1 MMGRRWLRG
10 PRRCPAPVELSRAF
24 SEGASPEIAIHL
36 RACAACASEWASLER
51 LDEVVASLPVPSLS
65 DERRE
70 YLAARLGASLEGPR
84 AVRDTR
90 RSPWWWTWAAI
101 GSAVAAG
108 SGLWALRHNR
118 VVEPG
123 TAVTVQS
130 VGAASFKRARPLP
143 DEVVRLED
151 GTIHLEVR
159 LLETSE
165 RLRVE
170 TADAELEIGSGRF
183 DVTATHDQLIAVRV
197 WSGHTE
203 LRGSSFH
210 IDLRDGDAWTK
221 FPTRPVG
228 ASAAPAPS
236 LTTPSATTS
245 TSAMATEALRHPVP
259 RGAFASGHVSRRLS
273 AFGREAVG
281 PTASVKNDGRDVS
294 SLPAPR
300 SDARPAPFEQAW
312 QLLRAGDSAGA
323 ADAFREVVRTSDGSV
338 REQGTFW
345 LGVAQA
351 RAGRSREARAT
362 LEAFIEGF
370 PTSSRRGE
378 ASAVLGWLLVDAHEL
393 VSARR
398 ASERAASDPVD
409 RVRASAANGLA
420 RVASEPGM

>member
-1 MMGRRWLRG
+1 MMGRRWTRG
-10 PRRCPAPVELSRAF
+10 PRRCPAPGELSRAF

-36 RACAACASEWASLER
+36 RACAACALGWATLER
-51 LDEVVASLPVPSLS
+51 LDTVVASLPVPSLS

-70 YLAARLGASLEGPR
+70 HLAAQLGASLEGPR
-84 AVRDTR
+84 AVRDPR
-90 RSPWWWTWAAI
+90 RSPWWWSWAAL

-108 SGLWALRHNR
+108 SGLWALRRHR
-118 VVEPG
+118 AGEPG

-159 LLETSE
+159 SLETSE

-183 DVTATHDQLIAVRV
+183 DVTAAHDQLIAVRV

-221 FPTRPVG
+221 FPNRPAG
-228 ASAAPAPS
+228 ASAAPAP
-236 LTTPSATTS
+236 TTPATS
-245 TSAMATEALRHPVP
+245 TSPPTMATEALRPPVP
-259 RGAFASGHVSRRLS
+259 RGAVTSRHVSRRLT
-273 AFGREAVG
+273 AFGREAVA
-281 PTASVKNDGRDVS
+281 PTASVNDDGRDAS

-300 SDARPAPFEQAW
+300 SEARPAPFEAAW

-323 ADAFREVVRTSDGSV
+323 ADAFREVVRTSTGSV

-362 LEAFIEGF
+362 LEGFIDAF
-370 PTSSRRGE
+370 PASSRRGE

-393 VSARR
+393 AGARR
-398 ASERAASDPVD
+398 AFERAASDPVD

-420 RVASEPGM
+420 RVASESGM